1 MKISVRRHVHSRYVC
16 IEICTQLY
24 TDKILSMSVC
34 IHGQKRCQELERT
47 QICVISYVIISVK
60 TQTETDRYMYLHV
73 NIPPAPPGLSKHYS
87 APVFQRQVPSKMY
100 TDCIKIVSDYSTQY
114 TGLKTVPAVAP
125 GAPHTTH
132 AGQYRQDDLMIII
145 PPPS

>member
-1 MKISVRRHVHSRYVC
+1 MKISVRWYVHSRYVC

-24 TDKILSMSVC
+24 TDIILSMSVC
-34 IHGQKRCQELERT
+34 IHGQKRCQELERI

-73 NIPPAPPGLSKHYS
+73 NIPHAPPGPSEHYS
-87 APVFQRQVPSKMY
+87 APVFQRQLHRKCTQTGSKMCLL
-100 TDCIKIVSDYSTQY
+100 TVHSTR
-114 TGLKTVPAVAP
+114 GSRKSVPAVAP

-132 AGQYRQDDLMIII
+132 AGQYR
-145 PPPS
+145 